1 MIWFILFATA
11 VVIIGANALS
21 KNTQK
26 KVFEKEE
33 AEKAA
38 KEKEEQEAARI
49 KAEQEEAAR
58 LKAEQE
64 EAEKKKAAAE
74 LEKKLRRI
82 YTFDV
87 EGVKE
92 KNANG
97 TDRQSILTK
106 AMEKAESDRN
116 SNKEWCD
123 QYCPD
128 ITLGAY
134 TKDGARRC
142 SVLLDNKRVGDV
154 PQEDVK
160 TVLKIIDRSNSIT
173 PTLYTEIDEETGDP
187 ITMLELDLFYKLTP
201 AELEKEEN
209 EAQKE

>member
-1 MIWFILFATA
+1 MIWFILFAT
-11 VVIIGANALS
+11 VVVVIGANALS

-26 KVFEKEE
+26 KVFEKEA

-49 KAEQEEAAR
+49 KAEQEEA
-58 LKAEQE
+58 E
-64 EAEKKKAAAE
+64 KKAAAE
-74 LEKKLRRI
+74 LDKKLRRI

-106 AMEKAESDRN
+106 AMEKEESDRN

-123 QYCPD
+123 QYSPD
-128 ITLGAY
+128 IALGAY
-134 TKDGARRC
+134 TKDGVRRC

-201 AELEKEEN
+201 EELEKEEN

>member
-1 MIWFILFATA
+1 MIWFIMLATA

-49 KAEQEEAAR
+49 KAEQEEA
-58 LKAEQE
+58 E
-64 EAEKKKAAAE
+64 KKAAAE

-106 AMEKAESDRN
+106 AMEKEESDRN

-128 ITLGAY
+128 ITLGVY
-134 TKDGARRC
+134 TKDGVRRC

-154 PQEDVK
+154 PQEDLK

-201 AELEKEEN
+201 EELEKEEN

>member
-49 KAEQEEAAR
+49 KAEQEEA
-58 LKAEQE
+58 E
-64 EAEKKKAAAE
+64 KKAAAE

-106 AMEKAESDRN
+106 AMEKEESDRN

-123 QYCPD
+123 QYSPD

-134 TKDGARRC
+134 TKDGTRRC

-154 PQEDVK
+154 PQEDLE
-160 TVLKIIDRSNSIT
+160 TVREIMVRSYSTMANLSTKIDK
-173 PTLYTEIDEETGDP
+173 ETGDP
-187 ITMLELDLFYKLTP
+187 ITALEVDLFYKLTP
-201 AELEKEEN
+201 EELEKEEN

>member
-1 MIWFILFATA
+1 M
-11 VVIIGANALS
+11 
-21 KNTQK
+21 
-26 KVFEKEE
+26 
-33 AEKAA
+33 
-38 KEKEEQEAARI
+38 
-49 KAEQEEAAR
+49 
-58 LKAEQE
+58 
-64 EAEKKKAAAE
+64 
-74 LEKKLRRI
+74 
-82 YTFDV
+82 
-87 EGVKE
+87 KE

-134 TKDGARRC
+134 TKDGVRRC

-160 TVLKIIDRSNSIT
+160 TVLKFIDRSNSIT

>member
-1 MIWFILFATA
+1 MIWFIMLATA

-38 KEKEEQEAARI
+38 QEEAARI

-87 EGVKE
+87 DGVKE

-106 AMEKAESDRN
+106 AMEKVESDRN

-123 QYCPD
+123 QYFPD

-134 TKDGARRC
+134 TKDGVRRC

-154 PQEDVK
+154 PQEDIK
-160 TVLKIIDRSNSIT
+160 TVLKIIDSSNSIT

-201 AELEKEEN
+201 EELEKEEN

>member
-1 MIWFILFATA
+1 MIWFILFAT
-11 VVIIGANALS
+11 VVVVIGANALS

-26 KVFEKEE
+26 KVFEKEA

-49 KAEQEEAAR
+49 KAEQEEA
-58 LKAEQE
+58 E
-64 EAEKKKAAAE
+64 KKAAAE

-87 EGVKE
+87 EGVKG

-106 AMEKAESDRN
+106 AMEKEESDRN

-123 QYCPD
+123 RYSPD
-128 ITLGAY
+128 IALGAY
-134 TKDGARRC
+134 TKDGVRRC

-201 AELEKEEN
+201 EELEKEEN
-209 EAQKE
+209 EAKKE

>member
-1 MIWFILFATA
+1 MIWFILFAT
-11 VVIIGANALS
+11 VVVVIGANALS

-26 KVFEKEE
+26 KVFEKEA

-49 KAEQEEAAR
+49 KAEQEEA
-58 LKAEQE
+58 E
-64 EAEKKKAAAE
+64 KKAAVE

-106 AMEKAESDRN
+106 AMEKEESDRN

-123 QYCPD
+123 RYSPD
-128 ITLGAY
+128 IALGAY
-134 TKDGARRC
+134 TKDGVRRC

-187 ITMLELDLFYKLTP
+187 ITMLELDLFYRLTP
-201 AELEKEEN
+201 EELEKEEN
-209 EAQKE
+209 EAKKE

>member
-1 MIWFILFATA
+1 MEGKDILLAIIYAAVFAGIIFA
-11 VVIIGANALS
+11 VTKGA
-21 KNTQK
+21 KNVK
-26 KVFEKEE
+26 KDVAIE

-38 KEKEEQEAARI
+38 KEKEEREAARI
-49 KAEQEEAAR
+49 KAEQEEA
-58 LKAEQE
+58 E
-64 EAEKKKAAAE
+64 KKAAAE

-106 AMEKAESDRN
+106 AMEKEESDRN

-123 QYCPD
+123 RYSPD
-128 ITLGAY
+128 IALGAY
-134 TKDGARRC
+134 TKDGVRRC

-187 ITMLELDLFYKLTP
+187 ITMLELDLFYRLTP
-201 AELEKEEN
+201 EELEKEEN
-209 EAQKE
+209 EAKKE

>member
-1 MIWFILFATA
+1 MIWFILFAT
-11 VVIIGANALS
+11 VVVVIGANALS

-38 KEKEEQEAARI
+38 QEEAARI
-49 KAEQEEAAR
+49 KAEQEEA
-58 LKAEQE
+58 E
-64 EAEKKKAAAE
+64 KKAAAE

-123 QYCPD
+123 QYFPD

-134 TKDGARRC
+134 TKDGVRRC

-154 PQEDVK
+154 PQEDLK

-201 AELEKEEN
+201 EELEKEEN

>member
-1 MIWFILFATA
+1 MEGKDILLAIIYAAVFAGIIFA
-11 VVIIGANALS
+11 VTKGA
-21 KNTQK
+21 KNVK
-26 KVFEKEE
+26 KDVAIE

-38 KEKEEQEAARI
+38 KEKEEREAARI
-49 KAEQEEAAR
+49 KAEQEEA
-58 LKAEQE
+58 E
-64 EAEKKKAAAE
+64 KKAAEE
-74 LEKKLRRI
+74 LDKKLRRI

-97 TDRQSILTK
+97 TSRQSILTK
-106 AMEKAESDRN
+106 AMEKVESDKN
-116 SNKEWCD
+116 ENKDCFD
-123 QYCPD
+123 RYYPD

-134 TKDGARRC
+134 TKDDVRRC

-154 PQEDVK
+154 PQEDLE
-160 TVLKIIDRSNSIT
+160 TVRKIMVRSYSTMAN
-173 PTLYTEIDEETGDP
+173 LYSEIDEETGDP
-187 ITMLELDLFYKLTP
+187 ITLLEVDLFYKLTP

>member
-1 MIWFILFATA
+1 MIWFIMLATA

-38 KEKEEQEAARI
+38 QEEAARI

-106 AMEKAESDRN
+106 AMEKVESDRN

-123 QYCPD
+123 QYSPD
-128 ITLGAY
+128 IALGAY
-134 TKDGARRC
+134 TKDGVRRC

-187 ITMLELDLFYKLTP
+187 ITMLELDLFYRLTP
-201 AELEKEEN
+201 EELEKEEN
-209 EAQKE
+209 EAKKE

>member
-11 VVIIGANALS
+11 IIIIGANALS

-26 KVFEKEE
+26 KVFEKEA

-49 KAEQEEAAR
+49 KAEQ
-58 LKAEQE
+58 
-64 EAEKKKAAAE
+64 
-74 LEKKLRRI
+74 EKKLRRI

-106 AMEKAESDRN
+106 AMEKVESDRN

-123 QYCPD
+123 QYSPD

-134 TKDGARRC
+134 IKDGVRRC

-154 PQEDVK
+154 PQEDLE
-160 TVLKIIDRSNSIT
+160 TVREIMVRSYSTMANLSTKIDK
-173 PTLYTEIDEETGDP
+173 ETGDP
-187 ITMLELDLFYKLTP
+187 ITALEVDLFYKLTP

>member
-58 LKAEQE
+58 LKTEQE
-64 EAEKKKAAAE
+64 EAEKKKAAEE
-74 LEKKLRRI
+74 LDKKLRRSFFI
-82 YTFDV
+82 VV
-87 EGVKE
+87 EGVKG

-106 AMEKAESDRN
+106 AMEKVESDRN
-116 SNKEWCD
+116 SDKDIGER
-123 QYCPD
+123 YMPD
-128 ITLGAY
+128 IILGLY
-134 TKDGARRC
+134 TKDGTRRC

-154 PQEDVK
+154 PQEDLK
-160 TVLKIIDRSNSIT
+160 AVLKVIDRPHSTTSL
-173 PTLYTEIDEETGDP
+173 LYTEIDEETGDP
-187 ITMLELDLFYKLTP
+187 ITMLELGIFYKLTP

>member
-1 MIWFILFATA
+1 MIWFILFAT
-11 VVIIGANALS
+11 VVVVIGANALS

-26 KVFEKEE
+26 KVFEKEA

-49 KAEQEEAAR
+49 KAEQEEA
-58 LKAEQE
+58 E
-64 EAEKKKAAAE
+64 KKAAAE

-106 AMEKAESDRN
+106 AMEKEESDRN

-123 QYCPD
+123 RYSPD
-128 ITLGAY
+128 IALGAY
-134 TKDGARRC
+134 TKDGVRRC

-187 ITMLELDLFYKLTP
+187 ITMLELDLFYRLTP
-201 AELEKEEN
+201 EELEKEEN
-209 EAQKE
+209 EAKKE

>member
-1 MIWFILFATA
+1 MIWFILIATA

-26 KVFEKEE
+26 KVFEKEA
-33 AEKAA
+33 AEKAE

-58 LKAEQE
+58 IKAEQE
-64 EAEKKKAAAE
+64 EAERKE

-116 SNKEWCD
+116 SNKEWYD
-123 QYCPD
+123 QYSPD

-134 TKDGARRC
+134 TKDGVRRC

-187 ITMLELDLFYKLTP
+187 ITMLELDLYYKLTP
-201 AELEKEEN
+201 EELEKEEN

>member
-1 MIWFILFATA
+1 MIWFILFAT
-11 VVIIGANALS
+11 VVVVIGANALS

-26 KVFEKEE
+26 KVFEKEA

-49 KAEQEEAAR
+49 KAEQEEA
-58 LKAEQE
+58 E
-64 EAEKKKAAAE
+64 KKAAAE

-134 TKDGARRC
+134 TKDGERRC

-154 PQEDVK
+154 PQENVK

-201 AELEKEEN
+201 EELEKEEN

>member
-1 MIWFILFATA
+1 MIWFILFAT
-11 VVIIGANALS
+11 VVVVIGANALS

-38 KEKEEQEAARI
+38 QEEAARI

-134 TKDGARRC
+134 TKDGVRRC

>member
-49 KAEQEEAAR
+49 KAEQEEA
-58 LKAEQE
+58 E
-64 EAEKKKAAAE
+64 KKAAAE

-87 EGVKE
+87 EGVKD

-106 AMEKAESDRN
+106 AMEKVESDRN

-123 QYCPD
+123 QYFPD

-134 TKDGARRC
+134 TKDGVRRC

-154 PQEDVK
+154 PQEDIK
-160 TVLKIIDRSNSIT
+160 TVLKIIDSSNSIT

-201 AELEKEEN
+201 EELEKEEN

>member
-1 MIWFILFATA
+1 MIWFILFAT
-11 VVIIGANALS
+11 VVVVIGANALS

-26 KVFEKEE
+26 KVFEKEA

-49 KAEQEEAAR
+49 KAEQEEA
-58 LKAEQE
+58 E
-64 EAEKKKAAAE
+64 KKAAAE

>member
-1 MIWFILFATA
+1 MIWFILFAT
-11 VVIIGANALS
+11 VVVVIGANALS

-33 AEKAA
+33 A
-38 KEKEEQEAARI
+38 KEREEQEAARI
-49 KAEQEEAAR
+49 KAEQEEA
-58 LKAEQE
+58 E
-64 EAEKKKAAAE
+64 KKAAAE

-82 YTFDV
+82 YTFNV

-106 AMEKAESDRN
+106 AMEKEESDRN

-123 QYCPD
+123 QYSPD

-134 TKDGARRC
+134 TKDGVRRC

-154 PQEDVK
+154 PQEDLE
-160 TVLKIIDRSNSIT
+160 TVREIMVRSYSTMAN
-173 PTLYTEIDEETGDP
+173 LCTEIDKETGDP
-187 ITMLELDLFYKLTP
+187 ITALEVDLFYKLTP
-201 AELEKEEN
+201 EEPEKEEN
-209 EAQKE
+209 EAKKE

>member
-33 AEKAA
+33 A
-38 KEKEEQEAARI
+38 KEKEEREAARI
-49 KAEQEEAAR
+49 KAEQEEA
-58 LKAEQE
+58 E
-64 EAEKKKAAAE
+64 KKAAAE

-82 YTFDV
+82 YTFNV

-106 AMEKAESDRN
+106 AMEKEESDRN

-123 QYCPD
+123 QYSPD

-134 TKDGARRC
+134 IKDGARRC

-154 PQEDVK
+154 PQEDLE
-160 TVLKIIDRSNSIT
+160 TVREIMVRSYSTMAN
-173 PTLYTEIDEETGDP
+173 LYNEIDKETGDP
-187 ITMLELDLFYKLTP
+187 ITALEVDLFYKLTP
-201 AELEKEEN
+201 EELEKEEN
-209 EAQKE
+209 EAKKE

>member
-33 AEKAA
+33 A

-49 KAEQEEAAR
+49 KAEQEEA
-58 LKAEQE
+58 E
-64 EAEKKKAAAE
+64 KKAAAE

-106 AMEKAESDRN
+106 AMEKEESDRN

-123 QYCPD
+123 QYSPD

-154 PQEDVK
+154 PQEDLEIVREIM
-160 TVLKIIDRSNSIT
+160 VRSYSTMANLS
-173 PTLYTEIDEETGDP
+173 TEIDKETGDP
-187 ITMLELDLFYKLTP
+187 ITALEVDLFYKLTP
-201 AELEKEEN
+201 EELEKEEN